1 LIATMTRL
9 AHHGAHGGHGG
20 TALPIDSNASA
31 AFAHPTKPHSATARQ
46 SAMLADKSREDMIMA
61 LRVSR
66 WMSAAL
72 ALAAA
77 ASLAATAPA
86 AAEEYPVRPVRIV
99 VGFTA
104 GSSGDV
110 AARVL
115 AQQLSARFGQQ
126 FVIENRTGAGSNIAT
141 NYVAHA
147 PKDGYTLLQATVAN
161 TLAAATMSNPTFD
174 VVKDFEPVALYT
186 RLPNI
191 VAVHPSTG
199 ATNIRELIALAR
211 ARPGQLSFG
220 SAGVGSGSHFT
231 GELFNVMAGVRL
243 LHVPYGGSAQVMSD
257 LLSGRVQVMFSPAAT
272 VLPQV
277 NEGKLT
283 ALASTGLHRASA
295 APDLPTVSES
305 GVPGFDTSSWFGLL
319 APAGVP
325 RDVIERLAHAINEAA
340 TSPGVIAA
348 LRPLGYEMEA
358 GSPEAFAAF
367 IRADLEKWSR
377 VVAATGLKR

>member
-1 LIATMTRL
+1 MVV
-9 AHHGAHGGHGG
+9 
-20 TALPIDSNASA
+20 
-31 AFAHPTKPHSATARQ
+31 
-46 SAMLADKSREDMIMA
+46 
-61 LRVSR
+61 RVSR

-72 ALAAA
+72 ALAATA
-77 ASLAATAPA
+77 GLAAMSPA
-86 AAEEYPVRPVRIV
+86 AAQDYPVRPVRII

-115 AQQLSARFGQQ
+115 AHQLSAHFGQQ

-147 PKDGYTLLQATVAN
+147 SKDGYVLLQASVAN
-161 TLAAATMSNPTFD
+161 TIAAATMSNLSFD
-174 VVKDFEPVALYT
+174 IAKDFVPVALYT
-186 RLPNI
+186 TLPNI

-199 ATNIRELIALAR
+199 ATNIRELIAVAQ
-211 ARPGQLSFG
+211 ARPGELSFG

-231 GELFNVMAGVRL
+231 GELFNVMAGIKL

-257 LLSGRVQVMFSPAAT
+257 LLAGRVQVMFSPAAT

-277 NEGKLT
+277 NEGKLV
-283 ALASTGLHRASA
+283 ALASTGLRRASA

-305 GVPGFDTSSWFGLL
+305 GIPGFEMSSWFGLL

-325 RDVIERLAHAINEAA
+325 RDVIERLADAVGEAA
-340 TSPGVIAA
+340 KSPAVITA
-348 LRPLGYEMEA
+348 LRPLGYDMEA
-358 GSPEAFAAF
+358 ASPEAFAAF

-377 VVAATGLKR
+377 VAAATGLRR